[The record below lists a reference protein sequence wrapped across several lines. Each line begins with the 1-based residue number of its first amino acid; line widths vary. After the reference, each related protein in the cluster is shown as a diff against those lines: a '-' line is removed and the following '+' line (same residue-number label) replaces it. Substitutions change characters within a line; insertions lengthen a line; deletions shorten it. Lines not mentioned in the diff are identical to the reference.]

1 MTEEQNPTLGRKADH
16 IRISLEEDVQ
26 GRGVTNGLEK
36 YRFRHLALPELDF
49 SDITLETAFLTRKI
63 SAPLLISS
71 MTGGTSQ
78 AGQINR
84 RLAEAAQSRGWAMGL
99 GSMRAALE
107 QEQLSATFN
116 VRDAAPT
123 VFILANLGAVQL
135 NYGMGP
141 DDCRR
146 AVELAQADALVFH
159 LNALQELFQ
168 PEGDTNFRGLLRRM
182 EEVCRKLPVP
192 VGVKEVGWGIDG
204 DTARRLKDAGAAF
217 VDVAGAGGTS
227 WSQVEKFRNN
237 DSLRYEAADA
247 FADWGIPTADCIREV
262 RAELPEIPLI
272 ASGGLS
278 NGVHAAKA
286 IALGANM
293 AGFGRALLRDAVT
306 GEDVALRLARVELEL
321 QAAMFAVGARDI
333 EALRSTD
340 RLITQT

>member
-1 MTEEQNPTLGRKADH
+1 MTDHSSPTSGRKADH

-26 GRGVTNGLEK
+26 GRGITSGLEC
-36 YRFRHLALPELDF
+36 YRFRHKALPELDF
-49 SDITLETAFLTRKI
+49 SEISLETSFLKRRM
-63 SAPLLISS
+63 AVPLLISS
-71 MTGGTSQ
+71 MTGGTAQ

-84 RLAEAAQSRGWAMGL
+84 HLAKAAESRGWAMGL

-116 VRDAAPT
+116 VRREAPT
-123 VFILANLGAVQL
+123 AFLLANLGAVQL

-168 PEGDTNFRGLLRRM
+168 PEGDTNFKGLLRRM

-192 VGVKEVGWGIDG
+192 VGVKEVGWGIDA

-217 VDVAGAGGTS
+217 VDAAGAGGTS
-227 WSQVEKFRNN
+227 WSQVEKYRNN
-237 DSLRYEAADA
+237 DPLRYQAADA
-247 FADWGIPTADCIREV
+247 FADWGIPTAECVREIRMQ
-262 RAELPEIPLI
+262 LPDFPLI

-286 IALGANM
+286 IALGADM
-293 AGFGRALLRDAVT
+293 AGYGRALLRDAAT
-306 GEDVALRLARVELEL
+306 GEDVALRLERVELEL
-321 QAAMFAVGARDI
+321 KAAMFAIGAGDI

-340 RLITQT
+340 RLIDRP